1 MLASAVL
8 GKARLLLQDVGADRW
23 SDPDMLG
30 WLNSGILQVIAL
42 RPDASSRRETITVVA
57 GVEQTIPSDAIA
69 LLDVLNNVNGDG
81 TIGRGVT
88 LTNRDSLDQIDLNWR
103 GAAPRATRQYLFDA
117 TLPRTFDV
125 TPPAIA
131 GAKLRIAVSFTP
143 AQLTATTQAIPIP
156 DSFEGPLIDY
166 VCFRARMQD
175 SDDPA
180 DQAGA
185 ANHLAAFTQALTGK
199 TQTDTAVQPKRK

>member
-1 MLASAVL
+1 MLASQPL

-23 SDPDMLG
+23 TDSDLLG
-30 WLNSGILQVIAL
+30 WLTSGVSQVIAL
-42 RPDASSRRETITVVA
+42 RPDASSRRQTITLVA
-57 GVEQTIPSDAIA
+57 GVEQSIPADAIA
-69 LLDVLNNVNGDG
+69 LLDVLNNINDDDTV
-81 TIGRGVT
+81 GRGVT

-103 GAAPRATRQYLFDA
+103 AAAPRATRQYMVDA
-117 TLPRTFDV
+117 TTPRTFDV
-125 TPPAIA
+125 TPPAVL

-143 AQLTATTQAIPIP
+143 APITTMGQTVPIP

>member
-1 MLASAVL
+1 MLASQPL
-8 GKARLLLQDVGADRW
+8 GKARLLLQDVGGDRW

-30 WLNSGILQVIAL
+30 WLTTGVSQVIAL
-42 RPDASSRRETITVVA
+42 RPDASSRRETIVLVA
-57 GVEQTIPSDAIA
+57 GVEQTIPADAIA
-69 LLDVLNNVNGDG
+69 LLDVLHNVNTDN
-81 TIGRGVT
+81 TVGRGVT

-103 GAAPRATRQYLFDA
+103 GAAARPTRQYMVDA
-117 TLPRTFDV
+117 TTPRTFDV
-125 TPPAIA
+125 TPPALV

-143 AQLTATTQAIPIP
+143 APITALGQTVPIP

-199 TQTDTAVQPKRK
+199 TQTDTAVQPRRK

>member
-1 MLASAVL
+1 MLASQPL

-23 SDPDMLG
+23 SDNDLLG
-30 WLNSGILQVIAL
+30 WLTSGVSQVIAL
-42 RPDASSRRETITVVA
+42 RPDASSRRQTVTLVA
-57 GVEQTIPSDAIA
+57 GVEQSIPADAIA
-69 LLDVLNNVNGDG
+69 LLDVLNNINDDNTV
-81 TIGRGVT
+81 GRGVT

-103 GAAPRATRQYLFDA
+103 AAAPRATRQYMVDA
-117 TLPRTFDV
+117 TTPRVFDV

-143 AQLTATTQAIPIP
+143 APITAMDQVVPIP